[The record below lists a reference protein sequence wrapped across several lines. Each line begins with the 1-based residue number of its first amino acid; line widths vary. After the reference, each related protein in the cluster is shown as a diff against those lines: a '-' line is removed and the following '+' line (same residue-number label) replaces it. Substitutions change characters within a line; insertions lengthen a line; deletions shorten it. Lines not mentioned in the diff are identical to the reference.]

1 MLLPAPVIGLA
12 TAHLPSMVM
21 AMVDATKSRRPLKT
35 RSRPWAIRLAAS
47 LARAGASPNGISLA
61 SVVFAGV
68 AAAALA
74 LSGDFGGGLRA
85 ALLLAAA
92 AGIQLRLLCNLLDG
106 MVAVEGGR
114 RSKSGE
120 LFNDVPDRVAD
131 ALIFVGAGYGLPWAA
146 WGGAFGWAAAL
157 LAVTT
162 AYVRMLGGALGL
174 AQDFCG
180 PMAKQH
186 RMAVMTGACLLAI
199 GEGVLVDYRGMAV
212 GLGLGIV
219 VVGSLLT
226 IARRLLRIQRE
237 LEAR

>member
-1 MLLPAPVIGLA
+1 MV
-12 TAHLPSMVM
+12 TAM
-21 AMVDATKSRRPLKT
+21 ADATQSRRPLKT

-47 LARAGASPNGISLA
+47 LTRAGVSPNAISLA
-61 SVVFAGV
+61 SVAFAGI

-74 LSGDFGGGLRA
+74 VSGNVGGALRA
-85 ALLLAAA
+85 TLLLAAA

-114 RSKSGE
+114 RTRSGE

-131 ALIFVGAGYGLPWAA
+131 ALLFVGAGYGLPWPA
-146 WGGAFGWAAAL
+146 WGAPLGWAAAL

-186 RMAVMTGACLLAI
+186 RMAVMTVACLLAI
-199 GEGVLVDYRGMAV
+199 GEGVLFGYRGRVIGLALAV
-212 GLGLGIV
+212 V
-219 VVGSLLT
+219 AVGSLLT
-226 IARRLLRIQRE
+226 IGRRLRRIRRG

>member
-1 MLLPAPVIGLA
+1 MV
-12 TAHLPSMVM
+12 TAM
-21 AMVDATKSRRPLKT
+21 ADATQSRRPLKT
-35 RSRPWAIRLAAS
+35 RSRPWAIRLAGL
-47 LARAGASPNGISLA
+47 LARAGASPNAISLA
-61 SVVFAGV
+61 SVVFAGG

-74 LSGDFGGGLRA
+74 LCGTVGEGLRA
-85 ALLLAAA
+85 VLLVSAA

-114 RSKSGE
+114 RTKAGE

-131 ALIFVGAGYGLPWAA
+131 ALIFVGAGYGLPWTA
-146 WGGAFGWAAAL
+146 WGGALGWAAAL
-157 LAVTT
+157 LAVAT

-186 RMAVMTGACLLAI
+186 RMAAMTAACLLAI
-199 GEGVLVDYRGMAV
+199 GEGVVADYRGRVVGIALVVVAV
-212 GLGLGIV
+212 GSVATIV
-219 VVGSLLT
+219 
-226 IARRLLRIQRE
+226 RRLDRIRRG

>member
-1 MLLPAPVIGLA
+1 
-12 TAHLPSMVM
+12 MVTTM
-21 AMVDATKSRRPLKT
+21 ADATESRRPLKS
-35 RSRPWAIRLAAS
+35 RSRAWAIHLAAS
-47 LARAGASPNGISLA
+47 LARAGASPNAISLA
-61 SVVFAGV
+61 SVVFAGM

-74 LSGDFGGGLRA
+74 ASGGASDVLRA

-114 RSKSGE
+114 RTKSGE

-131 ALIFVGAGYGLPWAA
+131 AMIFVGAGYGLPWPA
-146 WGGAFGWAAAL
+146 WGGALGWVAAL
-157 LAVTT
+157 LAVIT

-186 RMAVMTGACLLAI
+186 RMAVMTAACLLAI
-199 GEGVLVDYRGMAV
+199 GEGAIAGYRGLAI
-212 GLGLGIV
+212 GLALGLV
-219 VVGSLLT
+219 AVGSLLT
-226 IARRLLRIQRE
+226 IGRRLSRIRRG

>member
-1 MLLPAPVIGLA
+1 MV
-12 TAHLPSMVM
+12 TAM
-21 AMVDATKSRRPLKT
+21 ADATESRRPLKT
-35 RSRPWAIRLAAS
+35 RSRSWAIHLAAS
-47 LARAGASPNGISLA
+47 LARVGVSPNAISLA
-61 SVVFAGV
+61 SVVFAGI

-74 LSGDFGGGLRA
+74 ASGGASEGLRA
-85 ALLLAAA
+85 VLLLAAA
-92 AGIQLRLLCNLLDG
+92 AGIQMRLLCNLLDG

-114 RSKSGE
+114 RTKSGE

-131 ALIFVGAGYGLPWAA
+131 ALVFVGAGYGLPWPA
-146 WGGAFGWAAAL
+146 WGGALGWAAAL
-157 LAVTT
+157 LAVIT

-199 GEGVLVDYRGMAV
+199 GESVLFGYRGLV
-212 GLGLGIV
+212 IGLALGV
-219 VVGSLLT
+219 VAAGSLLT
-226 IARRLLRIQRE
+226 IGRRLRRIRRG